1 MEPTNPNRV
10 HSGFRSMK
18 VVGICGSPRKGNTEW
33 MLGKLLE
40 EVARS
45 GIDGRASYGLRY
57 DWRSP
62 AATMAGGKEG

>member
-33 MLGKLLE
+33 MLRKQGIEETWDMLGGSSPSWPTWQCPDSYLLPFW
-40 EVARS
+40 S
-45 GIDGRASYGLRY
+45 G
-57 DWRSP
+57 
-62 AATMAGGKEG
+62 